1 MSLSFL
7 KENEWDI
14 ENIECR
20 IDNEAYAL
28 GISGFNLIKDGI
40 TLNFTGVL
48 KLIDAVKIVYQL
60 EDSGF
65 NMYKECKSVLNM
77 SKDNRINVSF
87 LIKKSISESILA
99 DIKINEKLSLEEEK
113 HLQDFEN
120 HITLMLN
127 IWKQAMIKRWITYFE
142 NDQLN

>member
-20 IDNEAYAL
+20 IDNEAYTL
-28 GISGFNLIKDGI
+28 GISDFILMKDDM
-40 TLNFTGVL
+40 TLNFTGGL

-77 SKDNRINVSF
+77 SKDSRINMTF
-87 LIKKSISESILA
+87 LIKKSMSESITTN
-99 DIKINEKLSLEEEK
+99 IKINKTLSSEEEK
-113 HLQDFEN
+113 HLLDFEN
-120 HITLMLN
+120 HIMLMLN
-127 IWKQAMIKRWITYFE
+127 IWKHAMIKRWAAYFQ
-142 NDQLN
+142 NDQ

>member
-7 KENEWDI
+7 KENEWDT

-20 IDNEAYAL
+20 IDNEAYVL
-28 GISGFNLIKDGI
+28 GISGFNLIKDVI
-40 TLNFTGVL
+40 TLNFTGGL

-127 IWKQAMIKRWITYFE
+127 IWKQAMIKRWISYFE
-142 NDQLN
+142 NDQ

>member
-1 MSLSFL
+1 MNCNPPVS
-7 KENEWDI
+7 
-14 ENIECR
+14 
-20 IDNEAYAL
+20 
-28 GISGFNLIKDGI
+28 
-40 TLNFTGVL
+40 
-48 KLIDAVKIVYQL
+48 LIDAVKIVYQL

-127 IWKQAMIKRWITYFE
+127 IWKQAMIKRWISYFE
-142 NDQLN
+142 NDQ

>member
-7 KENEWDI
+7 KGNEWDV
-14 ENIECR
+14 ESIECR
-20 IDNEAYAL
+20 IDNEAYVL
-28 GISGFNLIKDGI
+28 GISDFILVKDGI
-40 TLNFTGVL
+40 TLNFTGGL

-77 SKDNRINVSF
+77 SKDSRINMTF
-87 LIKKSISESILA
+87 LIKKSMSESITTN
-99 DIKINEKLSLEEEK
+99 IKINENLSRKEEK

-120 HITLMLN
+120 HIVLMLS
-127 IWKQAMIKRWITYFE
+127 IWKDALLKRWNKYFLDE
-142 NDQLN
+142 Q